1 MATVDAPLP
10 GLPQSEVSQNLAS
23 SWRRLT
29 RAATIVAVITSPAL
43 YVWFTQQSDMVWWKA
58 LLATLA
64 IIVVFRGF
72 ADLLFRRLIPAPSL
86 FGIESQALREEDIVG
101 RRRAWFWRFWFKIAV
116 FFVVIITVVWL
127 FNGGTWW
134 GTIGFILDGIGNVLS
149 SPALWIQVV
158 FVFFLFIANFG
169 ILFGPLLA
177 MNISQIKTF
186 EPGDAQW
193 GVKLDDVRGQAEAK
207 EEVRRVVSIWQSGE
221 QFERHGGKRE
231 RRPKEIEAK

>member
-1 MATVDAPLP
+1 MATVDAPMP

-64 IIVVFRGF
+64 IVVVFRGF

-116 FFVVIITVVWL
+116 FFVVIITVVLL

-207 EEVRRVVSIWQSGE
+207 
-221 QFERHGGKRE
+221 
-231 RRPKEIEAK
+231 